1 MEDEFPFGVWPIFR
15 GENASFRE
23 GILPPII
30 KEVKKWLYLNS
41 IGVTHSPLPW
51 LWAEG
56 VVYTLHPI
64 NRRQYMH
71 DDGRWRNGFALQ
83 TNILLSGY
91 SSCSTGNTPPTGLL
105 FIAIIDYRRVDDSG
119 IFVHLLFRSATIKTT
134 LKPRIRLDI
143 CPKKPQ
149 YCSHLFTVSKGK
161 NHTRHQWLM

>member
-1 MEDEFPFGVWPIFR
+1 MAVFELYWSDPFSTSMIMGR
-15 GENASFRE
+15 
-23 GILPPII
+23 
-30 KEVKKWLYLNS
+30 
-41 IGVTHSPLPW
+41 
-51 LWAEG
+51 G

-91 SSCSTGNTPPTGLL
+91 SSFSTGNTPPTGLL

-134 LKPRIRLDI
+134 LKPRISLDI

-161 NHTRHQWLM
+161 NHTRTSMTHVGNFTSLCSIKFYIMVVLPMISTL